1 MIISVDEVKKEVNL
15 NGWTDERISRKLK
28 AIEQVIRKY
37 TNNNFQNR
45 NIRSECKIVS
55 QRLYGVNVPNLTV
68 GNTIQISESKLN
80 DGLYVIKKI
89 EDNFITLD
97 CNLID
102 ESHALV
108 TRVVYPEDVVDCAIN
123 LLEWSKKF
131 GGKVGVKSETLSRH
145 TVTYEDSATL
155 YDGYPV
161 GLLSGLK
168 KYRKARF

>member
-15 NGWTDERISRKLK
+15 NGWTDEKISRKLK
-28 AIEQVIRKY
+28 AIEQTIRKY

-45 NIRSECKIVS
+45 KIRSECEVVS
-55 QRLYGVNVPNLTV
+55 QRLYGVNVPNLNV
-68 GNTIQISESKLN
+68 GNTIQISESKFN
-80 DGLYVIKKI
+80 DGLYIVNAIDDK
-89 EDNFITLD
+89 FITLD
-97 CNLID
+97 QDLID

-108 TRVVYPEDVVDCAIN
+108 TRIVYPDDVVDCAIN

-145 TVTYEDSATL
+145 SVTYEDSATL

-161 GLLSGLK
+161 GLLSGLN

>member
-15 NGWTDERISRKLK
+15 NGWTDEKISRKLK
-28 AIEQVIRKY
+28 AIEQTIRKY

-45 NIRSECKIVS
+45 KIRSECEVMS
-55 QRLYGVNVPNLTV
+55 QRLYGVNVPNLYV
-68 GNTIQISESKLN
+68 GNTIQISESKFN
-80 DGLYVIKKI
+80 DGLYVVNAIDDKFI
-89 EDNFITLD
+89 EVDQD
-97 CNLID
+97 LID

-108 TRVVYPEDVVDCAIN
+108 TRIVYPDDVVDCAIN
-123 LLEWSKKF
+123 LLEWSKKY

-145 TVTYEDSATL
+145 SVTYEDSTTL

-161 GLLSGLK
+161 GLLSGLN

>member
-15 NGWTDERISRKLK
+15 NGWTDEKISRKLK
-28 AIEQVIRKY
+28 AIEQTIRKY

-45 NIRSECKIVS
+45 KIRCECEVMS
-55 QRLYGVNVPNLTV
+55 QRLYGVNVPNLNV
-68 GNTIQISESKLN
+68 GNTIQISESRFN
-80 DGLYVIKKI
+80 DGLYVVNAIDDTFI
-89 EDNFITLD
+89 ELD
-97 CNLID
+97 QDLID

-108 TRVVYPEDVVDCAIN
+108 TRIVYPDDVVDCAIN
-123 LLEWSKKF
+123 LLEWSKKY

-145 TVTYEDSATL
+145 QVTYEDSTTL